1 MELSIIIVNYN
12 VKYFLEQCLL
22 SVVKACGATDT
33 EILVVDNNSTDG
45 SREYL
50 FAKFPTVKFY
60 WSKENPGFGRANNSM
75 LSQATGDYILFL
87 NPDTIVP
94 EDCFTKCISF
104 FRSHT
109 DCGALG
115 VRMTDGS
122 GNFLPESKRSLP
134 APLSGLYKITGLAK
148 LFPRSKTF
156 ASYYDGS
163 LPEKENNK
171 AKILSGAFMM
181 LSRKAIEATSG
192 FDEDF
197 FMYGEDIDLSYR
209 IMKSGFN
216 NYYLGKVTIIH
227 FKGES
232 TQKKSAHYA
241 KHFYGAMKLFVDK
254 HYGNNVL
261 KKSAMHLAISS
272 GRLGAVIKQKLFLK
286 TLDKDQKITGSI
298 LIVAAE
304 NQISIVQKLLNRQ
317 AQIVILT
324 DEGVSAEEILQTAS
338 EKNCSVILLCEGKLN
353 NKFIIDLVQSQPG
366 KYQYLFYENGA
377 QSIVGSSNKNTNGFV
392 AA

>member
-1 MELSIIIVNYN
+1 MDLSIIIVSYN

-22 SVVKACGATDT
+22 SVIKACEATDT

-45 SREYL
+45 SEAYL
-50 FAKFPTVKFY
+50 SARFPTVKFY
-60 WSKENPGFGRANNSM
+60 WSKENPGFGKANNSM
-75 LSQATGDYILFL
+75 LSKAKGNYILFL

-104 FRSHT
+104 FRTHP

-122 GNFLPESKRSLP
+122 GTFLPESKRSLP
-134 APLSGLYKITGLAK
+134 APLSGLYKITGLTK
-148 LFPRSKTF
+148 LFPHSKTF
-156 ASYYDGS
+156 ASYYDGYLS
-163 LPEKENNK
+163 EKENNK
-171 AKILSGAFMM
+171 TNVLSGAFMM
-181 LSRKAIEATSG
+181 LSRTAIEATKG
-192 FDEDF
+192 FDEAF

-209 IMKSGFN
+209 IIQSGLN
-216 NYYLGKVTIIH
+216 NYYLGEVTIIH

-232 TQKKSAHYA
+232 TQKKSAYYA

-254 HYGNNVL
+254 HYGNNML
-261 KKSAMHLAISS
+261 KKSAMHFAISS
-272 GRLGAVIKQKLFLK
+272 GRLGAVIKQKLFPK
-286 TLDKDQKITGSI
+286 TLDKDQKIAGSI

-304 NQISIVQKLLNRQ
+304 NQISIVQKLLNRR
-317 AQIVILT
+317 AQMVILT
-324 DEGVSAEEILQTAS
+324 DEGVNTEEILQTAS
-338 EKNCSVILLCEGKLN
+338 DTNSSVILLCEGELS

-377 QSIVGSSNKNTNGFV
+377 ESIVSSSNKNTNGFV
-392 AA
+392 AV

>member
-12 VKYFLEQCLL
+12 VKHFLEQCLL

-33 EILVVDNNSTDG
+33 EILVIDNNSTDG

-50 FAKFPTVKFY
+50 SPKFPSVKFY

-75 LSQATGDYILFL
+75 LAEATGEYILFL

-104 FRSHT
+104 FRAHT

-115 VRMTDGS
+115 VRMADGS
-122 GNFLPESKRSLP
+122 GTFLPESKRSVP

-148 LFPRSKTF
+148 LFPRSKAF
-156 ASYYDGS
+156 ASYYDGT
-163 LPEKENNK
+163 LPEKENNT

-181 LSRKAIEATSG
+181 LSRKAIEATGG

-209 IMKSGFN
+209 IMKSGFH
-216 NYYLGKVTIIH
+216 NYYLGEITIVH

-232 TQKKSAHYA
+232 TQKMSAHYA

-254 HYGNNVL
+254 HYGNSFL
-261 KKSAMHLAISS
+261 KRSAMHIAISS
-272 GRLGAVIKQKLFLK
+272 GRLAAVIKQKIFSGAFK
-286 TLDKDQKITGSI
+286 KDQKITGNI
-298 LIVAAE
+298 LVVAAAT
-304 NQISIVQKLLNRQ
+304 QVSIVQKLPDRQ
-317 AQIVILT
+317 AQIVMLT
-324 DEGVSAEEILQTAS
+324 DEGVSAEKISQRAS
-338 EKNCSVILLCEGKLN
+338 EKNCGTILFCEGQIS
-353 NKFIIDLVQSQPG
+353 NKFIIDFIQANPG
-366 KYQYLFYENGA
+366 KYQFLFYENGA

>member
-33 EILVVDNNSTDG
+33 EIFVVDNNSTDG

-50 FAKFPTVKFY
+50 SAKFPAVKFY
-60 WSKENPGFGRANNSM
+60 WDNENPGFGRANNRM
-75 LSQATGDYILFL
+75 LSQATGAHILFL

-122 GNFLPESKRSLP
+122 GTFLPESKRSLP

-148 LFPRSKTF
+148 LFPGSKTF
-156 ASYYDGS
+156 ASYYDGF
-163 LPEKENNK
+163 LPEKKNNK
-171 AKILSGAFMM
+171 TEILSGAFMM
-181 LSRKAIEATSG
+181 LSRKAIKATNG

-209 IMKSGFN
+209 IMKSGFY
-216 NYYLGKVTIIH
+216 NYYLGEVSIIH

-232 TQKKSAHYA
+232 TQKKSAYYA

-254 HYGNNVL
+254 HYRNSLL
-261 KKSAMHLAISS
+261 KRSAMHLAISS
-272 GRLGAVIKQKLFLK
+272 GRLAAVIKQKLFPQVF
-286 TLDKDQKITGSI
+286 DKDQEMKGSV
-298 LIVAAE
+298 LVVAATT
-304 NQISIVQKLLNRQ
+304 QIGIVQNLLNGQ
-317 AQIVILT
+317 SQIVILT

-338 EKNCSVILLCEGKLN
+338 KKNCNTILLCEGQIS

-366 KYQYLFYENGA
+366 KYKYLFYENGA

>member
-22 SVVKACGATDT
+22 SVIKACGATDT

-50 FAKFPTVKFY
+50 SAKFPSVKFY
-60 WSKENPGFGRANNSM
+60 WNKENPGFGRANNSM
-75 LSQATGDYILFL
+75 LSEATGDYILFL

-104 FRSHT
+104 FRTHT

-148 LFPRSKTF
+148 LFPQSKTF

-181 LSRKAIEATSG
+181 LSRKAIEATNG

-209 IMKSGFN
+209 VMKSGFH
-216 NYYLGKVTIIH
+216 NYYLGEVTIIH

-254 HYGNNVL
+254 HYRKNVL
-261 KKSAMHLAISS
+261 KKTAMHFAISS
-272 GRLGAVIKQKLFLK
+272 GRLGAIIKQKLFPQAF
-286 TLDKDQKITGSI
+286 DKDQEMKGSI
-298 LIVAAE
+298 LVVAAAT
-304 NQISIVQKLLNRQ
+304 QISIIQKLLNRPSQ
-317 AQIVILT
+317 MVILT
-324 DEGVSAEEILQTAS
+324 DEKVSTEEILQTAS
-338 EKNCSVILLCEGKLN
+338 EKNCSAILFCEGKIN
-353 NKFIIDLVQSQPG
+353 NKFIIDFVQAQPG